1 MMKFL
6 LCKLSVSFLFP
17 NRSNEGSCFTVILPW
32 RVTQSIP
39 DSLPLAT
46 PTPHIQRA
54 LVVEDSVQAAEQL
67 SRYLS
72 SLGVKTFIHPWGQGV
87 IDVALETKPDLIILD
102 ILLPDLPG
110 WEVLIELKAN
120 PVTQNIPVLIIS
132 VVDDRPKGLAL
143 GAVDYLVKPITRRIL
158 EETLNRLRGIIQK
171 KPETA
176 LIIATHQSLVSPL
189 IVLVEDTESNIET
202 IVDYLQS
209 HGLRMAIARNGLE
222 AIQLIKHSQPA
233 LVLMDIQ
240 IPELDGL
247 EVMRNLRADANFAN
261 LPIIALTALAMPGDY
276 EKCLEAGA
284 NG

>member
-1 MMKFL
+1 M
-6 LCKLSVSFLFP
+6 
-17 NRSNEGSCFTVILPW
+17 
-32 RVTQSIP
+32 
-39 DSLPLAT
+39 
-46 PTPHIQRA
+46 
-54 LVVEDSVQAAEQL
+54 
-67 SRYLS
+67 
-72 SLGVKTFIHPWGQGV
+72 
-87 IDVALETKPDLIILD
+87 
-102 ILLPDLPG
+102 
-110 WEVLIELKAN
+110 
-120 PVTQNIPVLIIS
+120 
-132 VVDDRPKGLAL
+132 AL

-209 HGLRMAIARNGLE
+209 HSLRMAIARNGLE

-247 EVMRNLRADANFAN
+247 EVMRRLRADPNLVN

-284 NG
+284 NEYLMKPVKLKTLLSIIKKYLASIEN

>member
-1 MMKFL
+1 M
-6 LCKLSVSFLFP
+6 
-17 NRSNEGSCFTVILPW
+17 
-32 RVTQSIP
+32 
-39 DSLPLAT
+39 
-46 PTPHIQRA
+46 
-54 LVVEDSVQAAEQL
+54 
-67 SRYLS
+67 
-72 SLGVKTFIHPWGQGV
+72 
-87 IDVALETKPDLIILD
+87 ETKPDLIILD

-120 PVTQNIPVLIIS
+120 PGTHNIPVLIIS

-247 EVMRNLRADANFAN
+247 EVMRRLRADSNLVN

-284 NG
+284 NEYLMKPVKLKTLLSIIKKYLASIEN